1 MIGYSASY
9 KKWRITMKKKI
20 KLKGQLK
27 TYLLWPIWLSI
38 LLLFITLWIFTIN
51 IQCGIIMSIA
61 LFVYFGIS
69 LMLYLRNRPG
79 MMNELISFATDYAQ
93 VQRQLLSEFELPY
106 GVLDEQGRI
115 LWSNQKM
122 QDVLQKDANRK
133 KFIYS
138 VFPMIEK
145 DFFELETEHTLT
157 LESEYNEKMYRI
169 VLRKIAIGDLIED
182 HSLLDYPDNGVF
194 LTSFYMY
201 DETEIKRYSRE
212 NEEQKLIAGLIYIDN
227 YDEALESVE
236 SVRQSLLVALI
247 DRRINKYISDID
259 GIVRKM
265 EKDKYFIIFQKK
277 YLPILQ
283 ENRFALL
290 DEVKNVNIGNEM
302 AVTIS
307 IALGVNG
314 STYAE
319 TCEYSRIAMDLA
331 LGRGGDQAVVK
342 VGENILY
349 YGGKAKQ
356 VEKTTRVKARVKAHA
371 LREIL
376 ENNDKVLVMGH
387 KIGDADSL
395 GSAVGMYRIAKSMA
409 KRCHIIINDVTTSV
423 KPLIDSFLSNS
434 EYEEDMFI
442 NTNEAIDK
450 VDNNT
455 VVIVVDVNRPNYT
468 ECPDILRIA
477 KTIVV
482 LDHHR
487 QSSEVIDN
495 AVLSYVEPY
504 ASSASEMVAEVL
516 QYIGDNIKMRPIEA
530 DALYS
535 GMVIDTNNFVNKTGV
550 RTFEAAA
557 FLRKNGAD
565 ITRVRKMFRDDMED
579 YRAKAKVIH
588 QTEIFEEYFAL
599 SACPFD
605 GIESPTIVA
614 AQAANELLNIKGI
627 KASFVLTYY
636 NNKIYMSA
644 RSIDE
649 VNVQI
654 IMEQLGGGGHQ
665 TVAGAQ
671 LEGCTL
677 EEGLKRLKETIKR
690 MLMEGDI

>member
-1 MIGYSASY
+1 
-9 KKWRITMKKKI
+9 MKKKI

-27 TYLLWPIWLSI
+27 TYLQWPIWLGM
-38 LLLFITLWIFTIN
+38 LLFFITLWIFTIN
-51 IQCGIIMSIA
+51 IHCGVIMSIT
-61 LFVYFGIS
+61 LVVYFGIS
-69 LMLYLRNRPG
+69 LTLYLRNRPG
-79 MMNELISFATDYAQ
+79 VMNELISFATDYAQ

-106 GVLDEQGRI
+106 GLLDDQGKI
-115 LWSNQKM
+115 LWSNRQM
-122 QDVLQKDANRK
+122 QETLLKDATRK
-133 KFIYS
+133 KSICS
-138 VFPMIEK
+138 VFPDIKK
-145 DFFELETEHTLT
+145 DFFELESEQVQTVET
-157 LESEYNEKMYRI
+157 EYNGKMYRI
-169 VLRKIAIGDLIED
+169 VLRKIAIGDLMDD
-182 HSLLDYPDNGVF
+182 HSLIEYPENGVY

-201 DETEIKRYSRE
+201 DETEIKRYTRE

-277 YLPILQ
+277 YLPQLQ
-283 ENRFALL
+283 ENRFSLL

-319 TCEYSRIAMDLA
+319 SCEYSRIAMDLA

-349 YGGKAKQ
+349 YGGKSKQ
-356 VEKTTRVKARVKAHA
+356 VEKNTRVKARVKAHA

-376 ENNDKVLVMGH
+376 ENNDRVLVMGH
-387 KIGDADSL
+387 KIGDVDSL
-395 GSAVGMYRIAKSMA
+395 GSSIGIYRIAKFMA
-409 KRCHIIINDVTTSV
+409 KRCHIVINDVTTSV
-423 KPLIDSFLSNS
+423 KPLIDGFLSNP

-450 VDNNT
+450 VDSNT

-495 AVLSYVEPY
+495 AVLSYIEPY

-516 QYIGDNIKMRPIEA
+516 QYIGDNIKMRPLEA
-530 DALYS
+530 DALYA
-535 GMVIDTNNFVNKTGV
+535 GIVIDTNNFVNKTGV

-557 FLRKNGAD
+557 FLRRNGAD
-565 ITRVRKMFRDDMED
+565 VTRVRKLFRDRMED
-579 YRAKAKVIH
+579 YRAKAEAIH
-588 QTEIFEEYFAL
+588 QTEIFEKYFAL
-599 SACPFD
+599 SESPFD

-614 AQAANELLNIKGI
+614 AQAANELLDIKGI

-636 NNKIYMSA
+636 NNKIYISA

-671 LEGCTL
+671 LENCTM
-677 EEGLKRLKETIKR
+677 EEAMKRLKETIKR
-690 MLMEGDI
+690 MLTEGDI

>member
-1 MIGYSASY
+1 
-9 KKWRITMKKKI
+9 MKKKM
-20 KLKGQLK
+20 KLRGQLK
-27 TYLLWPIWLSI
+27 AYLLWPVWLSI
-38 LLLFITLWIFTIN
+38 FLLFITLWIFTIN
-51 IQCGIIMSIA
+51 IHCGVIMSIT
-61 LFVYFGIS
+61 LVLYFGIS
-69 LMLYLRNRPG
+69 LALYLRSRPG
-79 MMNELISFATDYAQ
+79 IMNELISFATDYAPIQ
-93 VQRQLLSEFELPY
+93 HQLLSEFELPY
-106 GVLDEQGRI
+106 GILDGQGRI
-115 LWSNQKM
+115 LWTNHKLQEI
-122 QDVLQKDANRK
+122 LQKDTIRK
-133 KFIYS
+133 KLIYS
-138 VFPMIEK
+138 IFPSVKKE
-145 DFFELETEHTLT
+145 FFESETERSLT
-157 LESEYNEKMYRI
+157 VESEYNEKVYRI
-169 VLRKIAIGDLIED
+169 VLKKIALSDLVENR
-182 HSLLDYPDNGVF
+182 SLFEYSDNGVY
-194 LTSFYMY
+194 LTSFYIY
-201 DETEIKRYSRE
+201 DETEIKRYTRE

-277 YLPILQ
+277 YLSMLQ

-302 AVTIS
+302 AITIS

-342 VGENILY
+342 VGENIFY

-356 VEKTTRVKARVKAHA
+356 VEKTTRVKARIKAHA

-376 ENNDKVLVMGH
+376 ENNDRVLVMGH
-387 KIGDADSL
+387 KISDADSL
-395 GSAVGMYRIAKSMA
+395 GSAIGMYRIAKSMA

-423 KPLIDSFLSNS
+423 KPLIDGFLSNP

-468 ECPDILRIA
+468 ECPDILRIT
-477 KTIVV
+477 KSIVV

-487 QSSEVIDN
+487 QSSDVIEN

-504 ASSASEMVAEVL
+504 ASSASEMVAEIL

-535 GMVIDTNNFVNKTGV
+535 GIVIDTNNFVNKTGV

-605 GIESPTIVA
+605 GIKSPTIVA
-614 AQAANELLNIKGI
+614 AQAANELLEIKGI

-636 NNKIYMSA
+636 NNKIYISA

-665 TVAGAQ
+665 TIAGAQ
-671 LEGCTL
+671 LEGYTL
-677 EEGLKRLKETIKR
+677 EEGLKRLKETLKR
-690 MLMEGDI
+690 MLTEGDI

>member
-1 MIGYSASY
+1 
-9 KKWRITMKKKI
+9 MKKKI

-27 TYLLWPIWLSI
+27 TYLQWPIWLGI
-38 LLLFITLWIFTIN
+38 LLFLITLWIFTIN
-51 IQCGIIMSIA
+51 IKCGVIMSVT
-61 LFVYFGIS
+61 LVVYFAIS
-69 LMLYLRNRPG
+69 LTMYLKNRPG

-106 GVLDEQGRI
+106 GLLDDQGKI
-115 LWSNQKM
+115 LWTNQQM
-122 QDVLQKDANRK
+122 QETLQKNAARK
-133 KFIYS
+133 KAIYS
-138 VFPMIEK
+138 IFPEIKK
-145 DFFELETEHTLT
+145 DFFELENEQIQTV
-157 LESEYNEKMYRI
+157 ESEYEGKMYRI

-182 HSLLDYPDNGVF
+182 HSLLEYPENGVY
-194 LTSFYMY
+194 LTAFYMY
-201 DETEIKRYSRE
+201 DETEMKRYSRE
-212 NEEQKLIAGLIYIDN
+212 NEEQRLIAGLIYIDN

-277 YLPILQ
+277 YLPKLQ
-283 ENRFALL
+283 ENRFSLL

-319 TCEYSRIAMDLA
+319 SCEYSRIAMDLA

-349 YGGKAKQ
+349 YGGKSKQ
-356 VEKTTRVKARVKAHA
+356 VEKNTRVKARVKAHA

-376 ENNDKVLVMGH
+376 ENNDRVLVMGH
-387 KIGDADSL
+387 KIGDVDSL
-395 GSAVGMYRIAKSMA
+395 GSSIGIYRISKFMA
-409 KRCHIIINDVTTSV
+409 KRCHIIINDITTSV
-423 KPLIDSFLSNS
+423 KPLIDGFLSSS

-495 AVLSYVEPY
+495 AVLSYIEPY

-516 QYIGDNIKMRPIEA
+516 QYIGDNIKMRPLEA
-530 DALYS
+530 DALYA
-535 GMVIDTNNFVNKTGV
+535 GIVIDTNNFVNKTGV

-557 FLRKNGAD
+557 FLRRNGAD
-565 ITRVRKMFRDDMED
+565 VTRVRKMFRDDMDD
-579 YRAKAKVIH
+579 YRAKAKAIH
-588 QTEIFEEYFAL
+588 QAEIFEEFFAL
-599 SACPFD
+599 SGCIFD
-605 GIESPTIVA
+605 DVESPTIIA
-614 AQAANELLNIKGI
+614 AQAANELLEIKGI

-636 NNKIYMSA
+636 NNKIYISA

-671 LEGCTL
+671 LENCTM
-677 EEGLKRLKETIKR
+677 EDAIRRLKETIKH
-690 MLMEGDI
+690 MLTEGDI

>member
-1 MIGYSASY
+1 
-9 KKWRITMKKKI
+9 MKKKI

-38 LLLFITLWIFTIN
+38 LLLFITLWIFTLN
-51 IQCGIIMSIA
+51 IQCGVIMSVA
-61 LFVYFGIS
+61 LAVYFGIS
-69 LMLYLRNRPG
+69 LTLYLRNRPG

-106 GVLDEQGRI
+106 GILDDQGRI

-122 QDVLQKDANRK
+122 QEILQKDANRK

-138 VFPMIEK
+138 VFPLIEK

-157 LESEYNEKMYRI
+157 VESEYNEKMYRI
-169 VLRKIAIGDLIED
+169 VLKKIAIGDLIED
-182 HSLLDYPDNGVF
+182 HSLLEYPESGVF

-201 DETEIKRYSRE
+201 DETEIKRYTRE

-277 YLPILQ
+277 YLPVLQ

-290 DEVKNVNIGNEM
+290 DDVKNVNIGNEM

-314 STYAE
+314 ATYAE

-376 ENNDKVLVMGH
+376 ENNDRVLVMGH

-395 GSAVGMYRIAKSMA
+395 GSAIGMYRIAKSMA

-423 KPLIDSFLSNS
+423 KPLIDNFLSNS

-487 QSSEVIDN
+487 QSSEIIDN

-627 KASFVLTYY
+627 KASFVLTHY
-636 NNKIYMSA
+636 NNKIYISA

>member
-1 MIGYSASY
+1 
-9 KKWRITMKKKI
+9 
-20 KLKGQLK
+20 
-27 TYLLWPIWLSI
+27 
-38 LLLFITLWIFTIN
+38 
-51 IQCGIIMSIA
+51 
-61 LFVYFGIS
+61 
-69 LMLYLRNRPG
+69 
-79 MMNELISFATDYAQ
+79 
-93 VQRQLLSEFELPY
+93 
-106 GVLDEQGRI
+106 
-115 LWSNQKM
+115 
-122 QDVLQKDANRK
+122 
-133 KFIYS
+133 
-138 VFPMIEK
+138 
-145 DFFELETEHTLT
+145 
-157 LESEYNEKMYRI
+157 
-169 VLRKIAIGDLIED
+169 
-182 HSLLDYPDNGVF
+182 
-194 LTSFYMY
+194 MY
-201 DETEIKRYSRE
+201 DETEIKRYTKE

-277 YLPILQ
+277 YLPLLQ

-314 STYAE
+314 ATYAE

-349 YGGKAKQ
+349 YGGKSKQ

-376 ENNDKVLVMGH
+376 ENNDRVLVMGH

-395 GSAVGMYRIAKSMA
+395 GSAIGMYRIAKSMA

-423 KPLIDSFLSNS
+423 KPLIDGFLSNS

-627 KASFVLTYY
+627 KASFVLTHY
-636 NNKIYMSA
+636 NNKIYISA

-654 IMEQLGGGGHQ
+654 VMEQLGGGGHQ

>member
-1 MIGYSASY
+1 
-9 KKWRITMKKKI
+9 MKKKI

-38 LLLFITLWIFTIN
+38 LLLFITLWIFTLN
-51 IQCGIIMSIA
+51 IQCGVIMSVTLA
-61 LFVYFGIS
+61 VYFGIS
-69 LMLYLRNRPG
+69 LTLYLRNRSG

-106 GVLDEQGRI
+106 GLLDDQGRI

-122 QDVLQKDANRK
+122 QDILQKDANRK

-138 VFPMIEK
+138 VFPLIEK
-145 DFFELETEHTLT
+145 DFFELEAEHTLT
-157 LESEYNEKMYRI
+157 VESEYNEKMYRI

-182 HSLLDYPDNGVF
+182 HSLLEYPDSGVF

-201 DETEIKRYSRE
+201 DETEIKHYTRE
-212 NEEQKLIAGLIYIDN
+212 NEDQKLIAGLIYIDN

-277 YLPILQ
+277 YLPVLQ

-314 STYAE
+314 ATYAE

-376 ENNDKVLVMGH
+376 ENNDRVLVMGH
-387 KIGDADSL
+387 KISDADSL
-395 GSAVGMYRIAKSMA
+395 GSAIGMYRIAKSMA

-627 KASFVLTYY
+627 KASFVLTQY
-636 NNKIYMSA
+636 NNKIYISA

-677 EEGLKRLKETIKR
+677 EEGLRRVKETIKR